1 MASNRLNFGKI
12 VASSVYKNGDNS
24 FIRINGDFT
33 SGSPNVTSVVNNA
46 GGNVNFSEALIG
58 QKLVQSSAY
67 PSGATITNISGDTIL
82 FSK

>member
-33 SGSPNVTSVVNNA
+33 SGSPTISNAVNNA
-46 GGNVNFSEALIG
+46 GGNVNYSEALIG
-58 QKLVQSSAY
+58 QKLVQSSAFPLRNNNNKY
-67 PSGATITNISGDTIL
+67 SWNNNYC
-82 FSK
+82 